1 MTSLSPPLQAVVALF
16 EGPLS
21 GVRFA
26 DVDAAGLSKLA
37 AELASVAGEVEQHEA
52 KLAEL
57 RQDLAQRQEA
67 LLALS
72 QRALAYA
79 RVYAE
84 DDEELLAKLN
94 DIALPRAAKSR
105 KTGATKTTT
114 ASPNVDDA
122 APIDSAASLAD
133 STKAIRTGKRAN
145 PNAGAG
151 AKANANL
158 GSDADADADTNP
170 EARPKAGTDADGAD
184 ADGADADADADIDAP
199 AKTKPA
205 YARPKVKR
213 RLGRATSQRDSV

>member
-1 MTSLSPPLQAVVALF
+1 MTSLSQPLQAVVALF

-37 AELASVAGEVEQHEA
+37 VELAGVATEVERHEAEL
-52 KLAEL
+52 LEL

-67 LLALS
+67 LLALA

-84 DDEELLAKLN
+84 DDDELLAKLN
-94 DIALPRAAKSR
+94 DIALPRAAKAR
-105 KTGATKTTT
+105 KAVATKATSPSPTGDET
-114 ASPNVDDA
+114 AQSENA
-122 APIDSAASLAD
+122 Q
-133 STKAIRTGKRAN
+133 RRAGRA
-145 PNAGAG
+145 AGAVAQG
-151 AKANANL
+151 AEVEAAAEAE
-158 GSDADADADTNP
+158 DATDADT
-170 EARPKAGTDADGAD
+170 DA
-184 ADGADADADADIDAP
+184 DAP

-213 RLGRATSQRDSV
+213 RLGRAAPQSDSV

>member
-1 MTSLSPPLQAVVALF
+1 MTPLSQPLQAVVALF

-26 DVDAAGLSKLA
+26 DVDAGGLSKLA
-37 AELASVAGEVEQHEA
+37 AELTNVAAEVEQQET
-52 KLAEL
+52 KLAGL

-94 DIALPRAAKSR
+94 DIVLPRAAKAR
-105 KTGATKTTT
+105 KPAAAKPAA
-114 ASPNVDDA
+114 ASSAPEEA
-122 APIDSAASLAD
+122 APVEAAAPSAEQAE
-133 STKAIRTGKRAN
+133 
-145 PNAGAG
+145 
-151 AKANANL
+151 
-158 GSDADADADTNP
+158 P
-170 EARPKAGTDADGAD
+170 EAAEGDE
-184 ADGADADADADIDAP
+184 AP

-213 RLGRATSQRDSV
+213 RLGRAAPQGDSV

>member
-1 MTSLSPPLQAVVALF
+1 MTPLSQPLQAVVALF
-16 EGPLS
+16 EGALS

-26 DVDAAGLSKLA
+26 DVDATGLGKLA
-37 AELASVAGEVEQHEA
+37 AELTNVAAEVEQQEA
-52 KLAEL
+52 KLASL

-94 DIALPRAAKSR
+94 DIVLPRAAKAR
-105 KTGATKTTT
+105 KPAAAKT
-114 ASPNVDDA
+114 
-122 APIDSAASLAD
+122 SAASSTLEEATPVEAAAPLA
-133 STKAIRTGKRAN
+133 AQGE
-145 PNAGAG
+145 
-151 AKANANL
+151 
-158 GSDADADADTNP
+158 P
-170 EARPKAGTDADGAD
+170 EAGEDDE
-184 ADGADADADADIDAP
+184 AP

-213 RLGRATSQRDSV
+213 RLGRAAPQGDSV

>member
-1 MTSLSPPLQAVVALF
+1 MTSLSQPLQAVVALF

-37 AELASVAGEVEQHEA
+37 AELAGVAAEVEQHEA
-52 KLAEL
+52 KLIEL
-57 RQDLAQRQEA
+57 RQGLAQRQEA

-94 DIALPRAAKSR
+94 DIALPRATKPR
-105 KTGATKTTT
+105 KAGAPKPAT
-114 ASPNVDDA
+114 ASSTTDGAAPVDSPQADA
-122 APIDSAASLAD
+122 AQAD
-133 STKAIRTGKRAN
+133 TAQADTAQ
-145 PNAGAG
+145 
-151 AKANANL
+151 
-158 GSDADADADTNP
+158 ADAAQ
-170 EARPKAGTDADGAD
+170 AD
-184 ADGADADADADIDAP
+184 AAQADAETEAEDVP

-213 RLGRATSQRDSV
+213 RLGRAASQGDSA